1 MSEQRHREP
10 SYDLVSPAT
19 GTRISVH
26 EGEDEDE
33 ALARATRTDPELRAR
48 ADRLAAR
55 RASGE
60 PGIPAEALYARL
72 GYTPSSGQDYRPTK
86 GERGRK
92 GTPNGGIPLR
102 VPVSIHKDLVARAKQ
117 EGVSVNQ
124 LILAYIA
131 RGLGYPEQQPQR

>member
-1 MSEQRHREP
+1 M
-10 SYDLVSPAT
+10 SPAT
-19 GTRISVH
+19 GTRIPVR
-26 EGEDEDE
+26 EGEDEDD
-33 ALARATRTDPELRAR
+33 ALARAARTDPELRAR

-55 RASGE
+55 RISRE
-60 PGIPAEALYARL
+60 PGIPAEELYARL
-72 GYTPSSGQDYRPTK
+72 GYTPPSDRDSRPK

-102 VPVSIHKDLVARAKQ
+102 VPLSVHKDLVARARR

-131 RGLGYPEQQPQR
+131 RGLGYPERQLTE